1 MTRTASGLRTVTILL
16 DAGGICREASFAFF
30 FLGTGVLYLD
40 HQHELAVW
48 GGVSIG
54 GDRLD
59 T

>member
-16 DAGGICREASFAFF
+16 DAGGICPEASFLFF

-40 HQHELAVW
+40 HQHELAV
-48 GGVSIG
+48 GRGVRW